1 VKRGIL
7 ETTVAEHPRVTSQVS
22 SHDGDAVITA
32 AGDFKPGNLMVVT
45 PSNDWGIIGSYS
57 GGKITA
63 VLPFPDLEGQTSV
76 YSDPR
81 IYPVLKK
88 TVVITFAP
96 RFFTSGARA
105 DFSHTIDLQDAG
117 LVAVVAVL
125 ENTRGQRS
133 DSNTQLYCEAFPH
146 RWRNGGHSSVHM
158 DHPVPPQGVTLDLFE
173 PIRMPE
179 AQAFNQARAEW
190 KDDVYLPAPAA
201 IPNVSLGDVQPGGT
215 ITLHC
220 PDPSKYG
227 FIQVTIGDPAT
238 DSNFIAVPQMGTN
251 GYTEPFFAQYLCI
264 HLNNNEEFRS
274 FFRAANTPGSGV
286 VQIYDN
292 TGRGGKLIVTCSGG
306 VTAEAAGMTAP
317 LGIKTGRKYAAT
329 FSDGANESNPS
340 SFSPSTG
347 PTGGAAKVELK
358 DLPVSDREDIT
369 TVRIYATPN
378 GQDGPLH
385 LIGSVP
391 NGTESSTDSLAE
403 SELGATAQYGGPVQP
418 EQDGECL
425 ITVKKDGHPWFLLSL
440 VNGFSNII
448 HAHALGSVSEG
459 AVITA
464 DVDNSLPDGELTVF
478 ID

>member
-1 VKRGIL
+1 
-7 ETTVAEHPRVTSQVS
+7 
-22 SHDGDAVITA
+22 
-32 AGDFKPGNLMVVT
+32 
-45 PSNDWGIIGSYS
+45 
-57 GGKITA
+57 
-63 VLPFPDLEGQTSV
+63 
-76 YSDPR
+76 
-81 IYPVLKK
+81 
-88 TVVITFAP
+88 
-96 RFFTSGARA
+96 
-105 DFSHTIDLQDAG
+105 
-117 LVAVVAVL
+117 
-125 ENTRGQRS
+125 
-133 DSNTQLYCEAFPH
+133 
-146 RWRNGGHSSVHM
+146 
-158 DHPVPPQGVTLDLFE
+158 
-173 PIRMPE
+173 
-179 AQAFNQARAEW
+179 
-190 KDDVYLPAPAA
+190 
-201 IPNVSLGDVQPGGT
+201 
-215 ITLHC
+215 
-220 PDPSKYG
+220 
-227 FIQVTIGDPAT
+227 
-238 DSNFIAVPQMGTN
+238 
-251 GYTEPFFAQYLCI
+251 
-264 HLNNNEEFRS
+264 
-274 FFRAANTPGSGV
+274 
-286 VQIYDN
+286 
-292 TGRGGKLIVTCSGG
+292 
-306 VTAEAAGMTAP
+306 MTAP